1 MGKRTGKREEN
12 FFFGTV
18 WNFYHVYA
26 LVLPDFEPYRFNF
39 ILYVLFKIL
48 YYVDVLPTQNWISF
62 YLCFLSLW
70 VSKSGQSKPNKYYL
84 VINT

>member
-39 ILYVLFKIL
+39 ILYVAVPFE
-48 YYVDVLPTQNWISF
+48 F
-62 YLCFLSLW
+62 YT
-70 VSKSGQSKPNKYYL
+70 
-84 VINT
+84 I